1 MIFPY
6 VIYVF
11 FPYSQN
17 SFLTLY
23 THDFIHDHRLIL
35 SRPVSS
41 TGGNMGKKEDT
52 LVFYGVDTVIS
63 IVLQFLNH
71 TNNIIDACV
80 DYSRPSL
87 AIEIALLKEAFLSAK
102 KRGVKLRYVTEIT
115 NDNISYCKQ
124 LLTMVNEL
132 RHLDGIKGNL
142 YVSDTAYLA
151 PATFHEKAKPAS
163 QLIYSNVKEIIEHQR
178 YIFETFWNKAIPA
191 EQRIKEIE
199 EGLAPEF
206 YEVITDPK
214 KAAQTITNLARSVK
228 KEALFFFPNDKA
240 LVRAD
245 KLGLVD
251 YIMKASHNGATVKI
265 ICSLSEHNAEIVKR
279 IFERAPKIQILNGNN
294 NSSYGMY
301 IVDDEKFIRAELRN
315 RDAENFSESVGLMVY
330 SNRKTSVDSFKS
342 IFELLWNESTSNEE
356 LRKAHEMQKEFINIA
371 SHEMK
376 TPTQAILGFS
386 ELVETHPEKSG
397 EMIHAIKKNAER
409 LQRLTN
415 DILDVARI
423 ESQSLKL
430 NKESVNIHDKIQ
442 NVIRD
447 IENQI
452 PSSSTPRIL
461 FVCPKEPIYVQAD
474 KVRLYGVLANLLN
487 NAVKFTREGTIVA
500 TVNVKGNDEVIIS
513 VKDSGTGIHP
523 EILPRLFTK
532 FATKSDT
539 GTGLGLFISK
549 GVVEAHGGKI
559 WAENNSDGKGTTFCF
574 TLPLEK

>member
-1 MIFPY
+1 M
-6 VIYVF
+6 
-11 FPYSQN
+11 
-17 SFLTLY
+17 
-23 THDFIHDHRLIL
+23 IL

-102 KRGVKLRYVTEIT
+102 KRGVRLRYVTEIT

-142 YVSDTAYLA
+142 YVSDTEYLA
-151 PATFHEKAKPAS
+151 PATFHEKGKPAS
-163 QLIYSNVKEIIEHQR
+163 QLIYSNIKEIIEHQR
-178 YIFETFWNKAIPA
+178 YIFETFWNKASPA

-199 EGLAPEF
+199 EGLVPEF

-245 KLGLVD
+245 KLGLV
-251 YIMKASHNGATVKI
+251 YYVMKASNNGATVKI
-265 ICSLSEHNAEIVKR
+265 ICSLSEYNAEIVKR
-279 IFERAPKIQILNGNN
+279 ISERAPKIQILNGIN

-301 IVDDEKFIRAELRN
+301 IVDGEKFIRAELRN

-342 IFELLWNESTSNEE
+342 IFELLWNERTSNEE
-356 LRKAHEMQKEFINIA
+356 LRKAQEMQKEFINIA

-397 EMIHAIKKNAER
+397 EMIHAIKRNAER

-452 PSSSTPRIL
+452 PSSSTPRIS

-487 NAVKFTREGTIVA
+487 NAIKFTKKGTIVA
-500 TVNVKGNDEVIIS
+500 RVKVKDNDEVIIS
-513 VKDSGTGIHP
+513 VKDRGTGIHP
-523 EILPRLFTK
+523 DILPRLFTK

-539 GTGLGLFISK
+539 GSGLGLFISK
-549 GVVEAHGGKI
+549 GIVEAHGGKI
-559 WAENNSDGKGTTFCF
+559 WAENKSDGRGTIFYF
-574 TLPLEK
+574 TLPLKK

>member
-1 MIFPY
+1 
-6 VIYVF
+6 
-11 FPYSQN
+11 
-17 SFLTLY
+17 
-23 THDFIHDHRLIL
+23 
-35 SRPVSS
+35 
-41 TGGNMGKKEDT
+41 MGKKEDT

-71 TNNIIDACV
+71 TNNMIDACV

-102 KRGVKLRYVTEIT
+102 KRGVRLRYVTEIT

-214 KAAQTITNLARSVK
+214 KAAQTITNLARSLR

-251 YIMKASHNGATVKI
+251 YLMKASHNGATVKI

-301 IVDDEKFIRAELRN
+301 IVDGEKFIRAELRN
-315 RDAENFSESVGLMVY
+315 RDAEN
-330 SNRKTSVDSFKS
+330 
-342 IFELLWNESTSNEE
+342 
-356 LRKAHEMQKEFINIA
+356 
-371 SHEMK
+371 
-376 TPTQAILGFS
+376 
-386 ELVETHPEKSG
+386 
-397 EMIHAIKKNAER
+397 
-409 LQRLTN
+409 
-415 DILDVARI
+415 
-423 ESQSLKL
+423 
-430 NKESVNIHDKIQ
+430 
-442 NVIRD
+442 
-447 IENQI
+447 
-452 PSSSTPRIL
+452 
-461 FVCPKEPIYVQAD
+461 
-474 KVRLYGVLANLLN
+474 
-487 NAVKFTREGTIVA
+487 
-500 TVNVKGNDEVIIS
+500 
-513 VKDSGTGIHP
+513 
-523 EILPRLFTK
+523 
-532 FATKSDT
+532 
-539 GTGLGLFISK
+539 
-549 GVVEAHGGKI
+549 
-559 WAENNSDGKGTTFCF
+559 
-574 TLPLEK
+574 

>member
-1 MIFPY
+1 
-6 VIYVF
+6 
-11 FPYSQN
+11 
-17 SFLTLY
+17 
-23 THDFIHDHRLIL
+23 
-35 SRPVSS
+35 
-41 TGGNMGKKEDT
+41 MGKKEDT
-52 LVFYGVDTVIS
+52 VVFYGVDTVIS

-87 AIEIALLKEAFLSAK
+87 AIEIAMLKEAFLSAK
-102 KRGVKLRYVTEIT
+102 KRGVRLRYVTEIT

-151 PATFHEKAKPAS
+151 PATFHEEGKPAS
-163 QLIYSNVKEIIEHQR
+163 QLIFSNVKEIIEHQR

-251 YIMKASHNGATVKI
+251 YLMKASHNGATVKI
-265 ICSLSEHNAEIVKR
+265 ICSLSEHNAAIVKR
-279 IFERAPKIQILNGNN
+279 IFERAHKIQILNGNN

-330 SNRKTSVDSFKS
+330 SNRKTSVESFKS

-452 PSSSTPRIL
+452 PNSSTPRIS
-461 FVCPKEPIYVQAD
+461 FVRPKEPIYVQAD
-474 KVRLYGVLANLLN
+474 KVRLYGVLVNLLN
-487 NAVKFTREGTIVA
+487 NAVKFTRKGTIVT
-500 TVNVKGNDEVIIS
+500 TVNMKGNDEVIIS

-559 WAENNSDGKGTTFCF
+559 WAENNSDGEGTTFCF
-574 TLPLEK
+574 TLPLEKIN

>member
-1 MIFPY
+1 
-6 VIYVF
+6 
-11 FPYSQN
+11 
-17 SFLTLY
+17 
-23 THDFIHDHRLIL
+23 
-35 SRPVSS
+35 
-41 TGGNMGKKEDT
+41 
-52 LVFYGVDTVIS
+52 
-63 IVLQFLNH
+63 
-71 TNNIIDACV
+71 
-80 DYSRPSL
+80 
-87 AIEIALLKEAFLSAK
+87 
-102 KRGVKLRYVTEIT
+102 
-115 NDNISYCKQ
+115 
-124 LLTMVNEL
+124 
-132 RHLDGIKGNL
+132 
-142 YVSDTAYLA
+142 
-151 PATFHEKAKPAS
+151 
-163 QLIYSNVKEIIEHQR
+163 
-178 YIFETFWNKAIPA
+178 
-191 EQRIKEIE
+191 
-199 EGLAPEF
+199 
-206 YEVITDPK
+206 
-214 KAAQTITNLARSVK
+214 
-228 KEALFFFPNDKA
+228 
-240 LVRAD
+240 
-245 KLGLVD
+245 
-251 YIMKASHNGATVKI
+251 
-265 ICSLSEHNAEIVKR
+265 
-279 IFERAPKIQILNGNN
+279 
-294 NSSYGMY
+294 
-301 IVDDEKFIRAELRN
+301 
-315 RDAENFSESVGLMVY
+315 
-330 SNRKTSVDSFKS
+330 
-342 IFELLWNESTSNEE
+342 
-356 LRKAHEMQKEFINIA
+356 
-371 SHEMK
+371 
-376 TPTQAILGFS
+376 GFS

-452 PSSSTPRIL
+452 PNSSTPRIS

-574 TLPLEK
+574 TLPLGK

>member
-1 MIFPY
+1 
-6 VIYVF
+6 
-11 FPYSQN
+11 
-17 SFLTLY
+17 
-23 THDFIHDHRLIL
+23 
-35 SRPVSS
+35 
-41 TGGNMGKKEDT
+41 MGKKEDT

-102 KRGVKLRYVTEIT
+102 KRGVRLRYVTEIT
-115 NDNISYCKQ
+115 SDNISYCKQ

-151 PATFHEKAKPAS
+151 PATFHEKGKPAS

-178 YIFETFWNKAIPA
+178 YIFETFWNKASPA

-301 IVDDEKFIRAELRN
+301 IVDGEKFIRAELRN

-397 EMIHAIKKNAER
+397 EMIRAIKKNAER

-452 PSSSTPRIL
+452 PNSSTPRIS

-500 TVNVKGNDEVIIS
+500 TVNVKGNVEVIIS

>member
-1 MIFPY
+1 MTVSTSI
-6 VIYVF
+6 
-11 FPYSQN
+11 S
-17 SFLTLY
+17 
-23 THDFIHDHRLIL
+23 
-35 SRPVSS
+35 PVRRESP
-41 TGGNMGKKEDT
+41 KKEDI
-52 LVFYGVDTVIS
+52 LVFYGVDAVIN
-63 IVLQFLNH
+63 IVMQFLNH
-71 TNNIIDACV
+71 TNKTVYACV
-80 DYSRPSL
+80 DQTRPIL
-87 AIEIALLKEAFLSAK
+87 TLDILVLKKAFEDAK
-102 KRGVKLRYVTEIT
+102 RRGVKLMYVTEIT
-115 NDNISYCKQ
+115 KDNLSYCKQ
-124 LLTMVNEL
+124 LIKMTHEL
-132 RHLDGIKGNL
+132 RHLDGIKGNF
-142 YVSDTAYLA
+142 YISETEYLA
-151 PATFHEKAKPAS
+151 PAALHEKGKPAS
-163 QLIYSNVKEIIEHQR
+163 QIIYSNVNEIIEHQK
-178 YIFETFWNKAIPA
+178 YVFDSFWNRAIPA

-251 YIMKASHNGATVKI
+251 YVMKASHNGATVKI

-301 IVDDEKFIRAELRN
+301 IVDGEKFIRAELRN

-330 SNRKTSVDSFKS
+330 SNRKTSLDSFKS

-447 IENQI
+447 IENQF
-452 PSSSTPRIL
+452 PSSSTPRISV
-461 FVCPKEPIYVQAD
+461 VCPKEPIYVQAD

-513 VKDSGTGIHP
+513 IKDSGTGIHP

-532 FATKSDT
+532 FATKSDS

-559 WAENNSDGKGTTFCF
+559 WAENNSNGKGTTFCF

>member
-1 MIFPY
+1 M
-6 VIYVF
+6 
-11 FPYSQN
+11 
-17 SFLTLY
+17 
-23 THDFIHDHRLIL
+23 IL

-102 KRGVKLRYVTEIT
+102 KRGVRLRYVTEIT
-115 NDNISYCKQ
+115 SDNISYCKQ

-151 PATFHEKAKPAS
+151 PATFHEKGKPAS

-178 YIFETFWNKAIPA
+178 YIFETFWNKASPA

-251 YIMKASHNGATVKI
+251 YVMKASHNGATVKI

-301 IVDDEKFIRAELRN
+301 IVDGEKFIRAELRN

-330 SNRKTSVDSFKS
+330 SNRKTSVESFKS

-447 IENQI
+447 IENQF
-452 PSSSTPRIL
+452 PSSSTPRIS

>member
-1 MIFPY
+1 M
-6 VIYVF
+6 
-11 FPYSQN
+11 
-17 SFLTLY
+17 
-23 THDFIHDHRLIL
+23 IL

-102 KRGVKLRYVTEIT
+102 KRGVRLRYVTEIT

-151 PATFHEKAKPAS
+151 PATFHEKGKPAS

-178 YIFETFWNKAIPA
+178 YIFETFWNKASPA

-228 KEALFFFPNDKA
+228 KEALFYFPNDKA

-452 PSSSTPRIL
+452 PSSSTPRIS

-487 NAVKFTREGTIVA
+487 NAVKFNREGTIVA

-532 FATKSDT
+532 FATKSDA

>member
-1 MIFPY
+1 
-6 VIYVF
+6 
-11 FPYSQN
+11 
-17 SFLTLY
+17 
-23 THDFIHDHRLIL
+23 
-35 SRPVSS
+35 
-41 TGGNMGKKEDT
+41 MGKKEDT

-102 KRGVKLRYVTEIT
+102 KRGVRLRYVTEIT
-115 NDNISYCKQ
+115 SDNISYCKQ

-151 PATFHEKAKPAS
+151 PATFHEKGKPAS

-206 YEVITDPK
+206 YEVITDHK
-214 KAAQTITNLARSVK
+214 KAAQTITDLARSVK

-245 KLGLVD
+245 KLGLMDCV
-251 YIMKASHNGATVKI
+251 IRASHNGATVKI

-301 IVDDEKFIRAELRN
+301 IVDGEKFIRAELRN

-342 IFELLWNESTSNEE
+342 IFELLWNERTSNEE

-423 ESQSLKL
+423 ESQSLRL

-447 IENQI
+447 LENQI
-452 PSSSTPRIL
+452 PSSKTPRIS
-461 FVCPKEPIYVQAD
+461 FVCPKEPIFVQAD
-474 KVRLYGVLANLLN
+474 KVRLYGVLANILN
-487 NAVKFTREGTIVA
+487 NAVKFTKKGTIVVM
-500 TVNVKGNDEVIIS
+500 VNMKGNDEVVIS

-523 EILPRLFTK
+523 EIIPRLFTK

-559 WAENNSDGKGTTFCF
+559 WAENNSDGRGTTVCF
-574 TLPLEK
+574 TLPLDK

>member
-1 MIFPY
+1 
-6 VIYVF
+6 
-11 FPYSQN
+11 
-17 SFLTLY
+17 
-23 THDFIHDHRLIL
+23 
-35 SRPVSS
+35 
-41 TGGNMGKKEDT
+41 MGKKEDT

-63 IVLQFLNH
+63 IVLQFLDH

-102 KRGVKLRYVTEIT
+102 KRGVRLRYVTEIT

-142 YVSDTAYLA
+142 YISDTAYLA
-151 PATFHEKAKPAS
+151 PATFHEKGKPAS

-178 YIFETFWNKAIPA
+178 YIFETFWNKASPS

-199 EGLAPEF
+199 EGLVPEF
-206 YEVITDPK
+206 YEVITDPN

-251 YIMKASHNGATVKI
+251 YVMKASNNGATVKI
-265 ICSLSEHNAEIVKR
+265 ICSLSEYNAEIVKR
-279 IFERAPKIQILNGNN
+279 IFERAPEIQILNGIN

-301 IVDDEKFIRAELRN
+301 IVDGEKFIRAELRN

-342 IFELLWNESTSNEE
+342 IFELLWNERTSNEE
-356 LRKAHEMQKEFINIA
+356 LRKSQEMQKEFINIA

-397 EMIHAIKKNAER
+397 EMIHAIKRNAER

-430 NKESVNIHDKIQ
+430 NKESVNIHDKVQ

-452 PSSSTPRIL
+452 PSSSTPRIS

-487 NAVKFTREGTIVA
+487 NAIKFTKKGTIV
-500 TVNVKGNDEVIIS
+500 VRVKVKDNDEVIIS
-513 VKDSGTGIHP
+513 VKDRGTGIHP
-523 EILPRLFTK
+523 DILPRLFTK

-539 GTGLGLFISK
+539 GSGLGLFISK
-549 GVVEAHGGKI
+549 GIVEAHGGKI
-559 WAENNSDGKGTTFCF
+559 WAEIKSDGRGTIFYF
-574 TLPLEK
+574 TLPLKK

>member
-1 MIFPY
+1 
-6 VIYVF
+6 
-11 FPYSQN
+11 
-17 SFLTLY
+17 
-23 THDFIHDHRLIL
+23 
-35 SRPVSS
+35 
-41 TGGNMGKKEDT
+41 MGKKEDT

-102 KRGVKLRYVTEIT
+102 KRGVRLRYVTEIT

-142 YVSDTAYLA
+142 YVSDTEYLA
-151 PATFHEKAKPAS
+151 PATFHEKGKPAS

-178 YIFETFWNKAIPA
+178 YIFETFWNKASPA

-206 YEVITDPK
+206 YEVITDPR

-251 YIMKASHNGATVKI
+251 YVMKASHNGATVKI

-301 IVDDEKFIRAELRN
+301 IVDGEKFIRAELRN

-330 SNRKTSVDSFKS
+330 SNRKTSVESFKS

-356 LRKAHEMQKEFINIA
+356 LRKAQEMQKEFINIA

-442 NVIRD
+442 NAIRD

-452 PSSSTPRIL
+452 PSSGTPRIS

-474 KVRLYGVLANLLN
+474 KVRLYGVLVNLLN

>member
-1 MIFPY
+1 M
-6 VIYVF
+6 
-11 FPYSQN
+11 
-17 SFLTLY
+17 
-23 THDFIHDHRLIL
+23 IL

-71 TNNIIDACV
+71 TNNMIDACV

-102 KRGVKLRYVTEIT
+102 KRGVRLRYVTEIT

-178 YIFETFWNKAIPA
+178 YIFETFWNKASPA

-206 YEVITDPK
+206 YEVITDPR

-251 YIMKASHNGATVKI
+251 YVMKASHNGATVKI

-301 IVDDEKFIRAELRN
+301 IVDGEKFIRAELRN

-356 LRKAHEMQKEFINIA
+356 LRKAHEMQKEFINIV

-397 EMIHAIKKNAER
+397 EMIHAIRKNAER

-430 NKESVNIHDKIQ
+430 NKESVNIQDKIQ

-452 PSSSTPRIL
+452 PSSSTPRIS

-559 WAENNSDGKGTTFCF
+559 WAENNSDRKGTTFCF

>member
-1 MIFPY
+1 M
-6 VIYVF
+6 
-11 FPYSQN
+11 
-17 SFLTLY
+17 
-23 THDFIHDHRLIL
+23 IL

-52 LVFYGVDTVIS
+52 LIFYGVDTVIS

-71 TNNIIDACV
+71 TNNTIDACV

-102 KRGVKLRYVTEIT
+102 KRGVRLRYVTEIT

-142 YVSDTAYLA
+142 YVSETAYLA
-151 PATFHEKAKPAS
+151 PSTFHEKGKPAS

-245 KLGLVD
+245 KLGVVD
-251 YIMKASHNGATVKI
+251 YVMKASHNGATVKI

-301 IVDDEKFIRAELRN
+301 IVDGEKFIRAELRN

-397 EMIHAIKKNAER
+397 EMIHAIKKNAKR

-430 NKESVNIHDKIQ
+430 NKESVNIQDKIQ

-452 PSSSTPRIL
+452 PSSSTPRIS

>member
-1 MIFPY
+1 
-6 VIYVF
+6 
-11 FPYSQN
+11 
-17 SFLTLY
+17 
-23 THDFIHDHRLIL
+23 
-35 SRPVSS
+35 
-41 TGGNMGKKEDT
+41 
-52 LVFYGVDTVIS
+52 
-63 IVLQFLNH
+63 
-71 TNNIIDACV
+71 
-80 DYSRPSL
+80 
-87 AIEIALLKEAFLSAK
+87 
-102 KRGVKLRYVTEIT
+102 
-115 NDNISYCKQ
+115 
-124 LLTMVNEL
+124 
-132 RHLDGIKGNL
+132 
-142 YVSDTAYLA
+142 
-151 PATFHEKAKPAS
+151 
-163 QLIYSNVKEIIEHQR
+163 
-178 YIFETFWNKAIPA
+178 
-191 EQRIKEIE
+191 
-199 EGLAPEF
+199 
-206 YEVITDPK
+206 
-214 KAAQTITNLARSVK
+214 
-228 KEALFFFPNDKA
+228 
-240 LVRAD
+240 
-245 KLGLVD
+245 
-251 YIMKASHNGATVKI
+251 
-265 ICSLSEHNAEIVKR
+265 
-279 IFERAPKIQILNGNN
+279 
-294 NSSYGMY
+294 
-301 IVDDEKFIRAELRN
+301 
-315 RDAENFSESVGLMVY
+315 MVY

-452 PSSSTPRIL
+452 PNSSTPRIS
-461 FVCPKEPIYVQAD
+461 FVCPEEPIYVQAD

-487 NAVKFTREGTIVA
+487 NAVKFARKGTIVA